1 MIHVGVDLHQRFC
14 YMTALEARGKM
25 LQAGPVSNERQAL
38 RKYFRQFRGQE
49 VQVAVEACGFWPAF
63 REVVEPEVERLV
75 LVHPQRVK
83 AIASAK
89 LKNDRVDSATLAH
102 LLRCDLLPESW
113 KADPETQARR
123 QQVRLRA
130 TLVRQRTR
138 LKNQVHA
145 VLHQR
150 GLRSPVTDLFGK
162 RGRLWLAGVK
172 LPTQARE
179 SVNVCLRLLDGYS
192 EEIQKQNLQLS
203 EKAKQD
209 RRAQWLM
216 TIPGVG
222 ECSAMMLLA
231 EIGDIERFHDK
242 EGLCSYAG
250 LVPRVRESAG
260 KAARG
265 GITRQ
270 GSPWL
275 RWMMVEA
282 AQVATRSSPA
292 AKRYYERLLR
302 KKHKHVAR
310 VALARKL
317 LIAVYALLHDGVVFD
332 EEKFA
337 AVSGESVSSLSSMLF
352 EGDAQRERR
361 SPDIPYVPRARIE
374 ACPHRRKNTCGQV
387 RPFS

>member
-14 YMTALEARGKM
+14 YMTALEARGKIV
-25 LQAGPVSNERQAL
+25 QAGPVTNEKPAL
-38 RKYFRQFRGQE
+38 RKYFRQFRGQA
-49 VQVAVEACGFWPAF
+49 VQAAVEACGFWPAF

-89 LKNDRVDSATLAH
+89 LKNDRVDSETLAH

-113 KADPETQARR
+113 KADRETQSRR
-123 QQVRLRA
+123 QQVRLRT

-145 VLHQR
+145 VLHQQ
-150 GLRSPVTDLFGK
+150 GLRCPATDLFGK
-162 RGRLWLAGVK
+162 RGRRWLAGVQM
-172 LPTQARE
+172 PESARG
-179 SVNVCLRLLDGYS
+179 SVAACLRMIDNYT

-209 RRAQWLM
+209 ERVQWLM
-216 TIPGVG
+216 TIPGIG
-222 ECSAMMLLA
+222 EVSAMMVLA
-231 EIGDIERFHDK
+231 EIGDLGRFADQ
-242 EGLCSYAG
+242 EALCSYAG

-270 GSPWL
+270 GSSYL

-282 AQVATRSSPA
+282 AQVATRCSPA

-317 LIAVYALLHDGVVFD
+317 LTAVYALLKNGVMFD

-337 AVSGESVSSLSSMLF
+337 A
-352 EGDAQRERR
+352 R
-361 SPDIPYVPRARIE
+361 
-374 ACPHRRKNTCGQV
+374 
-387 RPFS
+387 

>member
-1 MIHVGVDLHQRFC
+1 
-14 YMTALEARGKM
+14 
-25 LQAGPVSNERQAL
+25 
-38 RKYFRQFRGQE
+38 
-49 VQVAVEACGFWPAF
+49 
-63 REVVEPEVERLV
+63 LV

-113 KADPETQARR
+113 KADRETQARR

-145 VLHQR
+145 VLHQQ
-150 GLRSPVTDLFGK
+150 GLRSPVTDVFGK
-162 RGRLWLAGVK
+162 RGRLWLGGVK
-172 LPTQARE
+172 LPGQARE
-179 SVNVCLRLLDGYS
+179 SVQACLRMIDHYT

-209 RRAQWLM
+209 ERVQWLM
-216 TIPGVG
+216 TIPGIG
-222 ECSAMMLLA
+222 EVSAMMVLA
-231 EIGDIERFHDK
+231 EIGDLARFTNK
-242 EGLCSYAG
+242 EALCSYAG

-260 KAARG
+260 KASRG

-317 LIAVYALLHDGVVFD
+317 LIAVYALLHDGVMFD

-337 AVSGESVSSLSSMLF
+337 A
-352 EGDAQRERR
+352 R
-361 SPDIPYVPRARIE
+361 
-374 ACPHRRKNTCGQV
+374 
-387 RPFS
+387 

>member
-25 LQAGPVSNERQAL
+25 LQAGPVTNERVAL
-38 RKYFRQFRGQE
+38 RRYFRQFLGQE

-63 REVVEPEVERLV
+63 REVVEPEVKRLV

-89 LKNDRVDSATLAH
+89 LKNDRVDSQTLAH
-102 LLRCDLLPESW
+102 LLRCDLLPEAW
-113 KADPETQARR
+113 KADRETQARR
-123 QQVRLRA
+123 QQVRLR
-130 TLVRQRTR
+130 TMLVRQRTR

-145 VLHQR
+145 VLHQQ

-162 RGRLWLAGVK
+162 RGRQWLAGVK
-172 LPTQARE
+172 LPEQARE
-179 SVNVCLRLLDGYS
+179 SVQACLRMIDHYG

-203 EKAKQD
+203 VKAGED
-209 RRAQWLM
+209 ERVRWLK
-216 TIPGVG
+216 TIPGIG

-231 EIGDIERFHDK
+231 EIGDVGRFGSK
-242 EGLCSYAG
+242 EALCSYAG

-260 KAARG
+260 KAARS

-270 GSPWL
+270 GSSAL
-275 RWMMVEA
+275 RWIMVEA
-282 AQVATRSSPA
+282 AQVATRCSVA

-317 LIAVYALLHDGVVFD
+317 LIAVYALLHDGVVFE

-337 AVSGESVSSLSSMLF
+337 A
-352 EGDAQRERR
+352 R
-361 SPDIPYVPRARIE
+361 
-374 ACPHRRKNTCGQV
+374 
-387 RPFS
+387 

>member
-14 YMTALEARGKM
+14 YMTVLDARGKM
-25 LQAGPVSNERQAL
+25 MQAGPVTNEKLAL
-38 RKYFRQFRGQE
+38 RKYFRQFRGQS
-49 VQVAVEACGFWPAF
+49 VQAAVEACGFWPAF
-63 REVVEPEVERLV
+63 GEVVEPEVKRLV

-89 LKNDRVDSATLAH
+89 LKNDRVDSQTLAH
-102 LLRCDLLPESW
+102 LLRCDMLPESW
-113 KADPETQARR
+113 KADRETQARR

-145 VLHQR
+145 VLHQQ

-162 RGRLWLAGVK
+162 RGRLWLREVK
-172 LPTQARE
+172 LPVQARE
-179 SVNVCLRLLDGYS
+179 SVETCLRMLDHS
-192 EEIQKQNLQLS
+192 TEEIQKQNLQLR
-203 EKAKQD
+203 EKANQD
-209 RRAQWLM
+209 ERVQWLM
-216 TIPGVG
+216 TIPGIG
-222 ECSAMMLLA
+222 EVSAMMVLA
-231 EIGDIERFHDK
+231 EIGDLGRFSDK
-242 EGLCSYAG
+242 EALCSYAG

-260 KAARG
+260 KAVRG

-270 GSPWL
+270 GSAWL

-302 KKHKHVAR
+302 RKHKHVAR

-317 LIAVYALLHDGVVFD
+317 LIAVYALLHDGVVFE

-337 AVSGESVSSLSSMLF
+337 A
-352 EGDAQRERR
+352 R
-361 SPDIPYVPRARIE
+361 
-374 ACPHRRKNTCGQV
+374 
-387 RPFS
+387 

>member
-1 MIHVGVDLHQRFC
+1 
-14 YMTALEARGKM
+14 MTALEARGKIV
-25 LQAGPVSNERQAL
+25 QAGAVTNEKLAL
-38 RKYFRQFRGQE
+38 RKYFRQFRGKE

-89 LKNDRVDSATLAH
+89 LKNDRVDSETLAQ

-113 KADPETQARR
+113 KADRETQARR

-130 TLVRQRTR
+130 TLVRHRTR

-145 VLHQR
+145 VLHQQ
-150 GLRSPVTDLFGK
+150 GLHSPVTDLFGK

-172 LPTQARE
+172 LPPQARE

-192 EEIQKQNLQLS
+192 GEIQKQNLQLS

-209 RRAQWLM
+209 KRAEWLM
-216 TIPGVG
+216 TIPGIG

-231 EIGDIERFHDK
+231 EIGEIGRFADK
-242 EGLCSYAG
+242 EALCSYAG

-260 KAARG
+260 KAARS

-270 GSPWL
+270 GSPWM

-282 AQVATRSSPA
+282 AQVATRCSPA
-292 AKRYYERLLR
+292 AKRYFERLLR

-317 LIAVYALLHDGVVFD
+317 LIAVYALLHDGVVFE

-337 AVSGESVSSLSSMLF
+337 AL
-352 EGDAQRERR
+352 
-361 SPDIPYVPRARIE
+361 
-374 ACPHRRKNTCGQV
+374 
-387 RPFS
+387 

>member
-25 LQAGPVSNERQAL
+25 LLAGPVTNEKAVL
-38 RKYFRQFRGQE
+38 RRWFRQFGGQS

-89 LKNDRVDSATLAH
+89 LKNDRVDSETLAH

-113 KADPETQARR
+113 KADRETQARR
-123 QQVRLRA
+123 QQVRLRT

-145 VLHQR
+145 VLHQQ
-150 GLRSPVTDLFGK
+150 GQRSPMTDLFGK
-162 RGRLWLAGVK
+162 RGRLWLGQVK
-172 LPTQARE
+172 LPLQARA
-179 SVNVCLRLLDGYS
+179 SVATCLRMIDHYT

-209 RRAQWLM
+209 ERVRWLM
-216 TIPGVG
+216 TIPGIG
-222 ECSAMMLLA
+222 EVSAMMVLA
-231 EIGDIERFHDK
+231 EIGDLGRFSSK
-242 EGLCSYAG
+242 EALCSYAG

-260 KAARG
+260 KAARS

-270 GSPWL
+270 GSSAL
-275 RWMMVEA
+275 RWIMVEA
-282 AQVATRSSPA
+282 AQVATRCSPS

-317 LIAVYALLHDGVVFD
+317 LIAVFALLHDGVAFA

-337 AVSGESVSSLSSMLF
+337 A
-352 EGDAQRERR
+352 R
-361 SPDIPYVPRARIE
+361 
-374 ACPHRRKNTCGQV
+374 
-387 RPFS
+387 

>member
-14 YMTALEARGKM
+14 YMTALEARGKI
-25 LQAGPVSNERQAL
+25 LQAGPVTNERSAL
-38 RKYFRQFRGQE
+38 RKYFRQFGGAE

-63 REVVEPEVERLV
+63 REVVEPEVKRLV

-113 KADPETQARR
+113 KADRETQARR
-123 QQVRLRA
+123 QQVRLRT

-145 VLHQR
+145 VLHQQ
-150 GLRSPVTDLFGK
+150 GLRSPVTDLFGRK
-162 RGRLWLAGVK
+162 GRGWLSQVK
-172 LPTQARE
+172 LPGQARE
-179 SVNVCLRLLDGYS
+179 SVEACLRMINHYG

-203 EKAKQD
+203 EKAKAD
-209 RRAQWLM
+209 ERVRWL
-216 TIPGVG
+216 TSIPGIG
-222 ECSAMMLLA
+222 EVSAMMLLA
-231 EIGDIERFHDK
+231 EIGDVGRFASK
-242 EGLCSYAG
+242 EALCSYAG

-270 GSPWL
+270 GSSAL
-275 RWMMVEA
+275 RWILVEA

-292 AKRYYERLLR
+292 ARRYYERLLR

-310 VALARKL
+310 VAVARKL
-317 LIAVYALLHDGVVFD
+317 LIAVYALLHDGVEFD

-337 AVSGESVSSLSSMLF
+337 A
-352 EGDAQRERR
+352 R
-361 SPDIPYVPRARIE
+361 
-374 ACPHRRKNTCGQV
+374 
-387 RPFS
+387 

>member
-1 MIHVGVDLHQRFC
+1 
-14 YMTALEARGKM
+14 MTALEARGKI
-25 LQAGPVSNERQAL
+25 LQAGTVTNEKLAL
-38 RKYFRQFRGQE
+38 RRYFRQFRGKE

-63 REVVEPEVERLV
+63 REVVEPEVKRLV

-113 KADPETQARR
+113 KADRGTQARR

-130 TLVRQRTR
+130 TLVRHRTR

-145 VLHQR
+145 VLHQQ
-150 GLRSPVTDLFGK
+150 GLRSPVTDVFGK
-162 RGRLWLAGVK
+162 RGRLWLAEVK
-172 LPTQARE
+172 LPVQARE

-209 RRAQWLM
+209 KRAEWLM
-216 TIPGVG
+216 TIPGIG

-231 EIGDIERFHDK
+231 EIGDIGRFQDK
-242 EGLCSYAG
+242 EALCSYAG

-265 GITRQ
+265 GITHQ
-270 GSPWL
+270 GSPWM
-275 RWMMVEA
+275 RWILVEA
-282 AQVATRSSPA
+282 AQVATRCSPA
-292 AKRYYERLLR
+292 AKRYYERLAR

-317 LIAVYALLHDGVVFD
+317 LIAVYALLRDGVVFD
-332 EEKFA
+332 EQKFA
-337 AVSGESVSSLSSMLF
+337 TV
-352 EGDAQRERR
+352 
-361 SPDIPYVPRARIE
+361 
-374 ACPHRRKNTCGQV
+374 
-387 RPFS
+387 

>member
-14 YMTALEARGKM
+14 YMTVLDARGKIVE
-25 LQAGPVSNERQAL
+25 AGPVTNEKLAL
-38 RKYFRQFRGQE
+38 RKYFRGLGRQP

-63 REVVEPEVERLV
+63 REVVEPEVKRLV

-113 KADPETQARR
+113 KADRVTQARR

-138 LKNQVHA
+138 LKNQLHA
-145 VLHQR
+145 VLHQQ

-162 RGRLWLAGVK
+162 RGRLWLGQVK
-172 LPTQARE
+172 LPAQARD
-179 SVNVCLRLLDGYS
+179 SVATCLRMIDHYG
-192 EEIQKQNLQLS
+192 EEIQKQNLQLG
-203 EKAKQD
+203 EKAKHDQ
-209 RRAQWLM
+209 RVGWLT
-216 TIPGVG
+216 TIPGIG
-222 ECSAMMLLA
+222 EVSAMMILA
-231 EIGDIERFHDK
+231 EIGDLGRFSDK
-242 EGLCSYAG
+242 EALCSYAG

-275 RWMMVEA
+275 RWMLVEA
-282 AQVATRSSPA
+282 AQVATRTSPA

-317 LIAVYALLHDGVVFD
+317 LIAVYAMLHDGVVFD
-332 EEKFA
+332 EAKFA
-337 AVSGESVSSLSSMLF
+337 A
-352 EGDAQRERR
+352 R
-361 SPDIPYVPRARIE
+361 
-374 ACPHRRKNTCGQV
+374 
-387 RPFS
+387 

>member
-1 MIHVGVDLHQRFC
+1 
-14 YMTALEARGKM
+14 MTALEARGKM
-25 LQAGPVSNERQAL
+25 IQAGPVTNEKLAL
-38 RKYFRQFRGQE
+38 RRYFQQFRGQD

-63 REVVEPEVERLV
+63 REVVEPEVARLV

-89 LKNDRVDSATLAH
+89 LKNDRVDSETLAH

-113 KADPETQARR
+113 KADRETQARR

-145 VLHQR
+145 VLHQQ

-162 RGRLWLAGVK
+162 RGRWWLAQVK
-172 LPTQARE
+172 LPAQARE

-203 EKAKQD
+203 ERAKQD
-209 RRAQWLM
+209 KRVEWLL
-216 TIPGVG
+216 TIPGIG
-222 ECSAMMLLA
+222 ECSAMMVLA
-231 EIGDIERFHDK
+231 EIGDIGRFHDADA
-242 EGLCSYAG
+242 LCSYAG

-260 KAARG
+260 KAGRG

-270 GSPWL
+270 GSSWL

-292 AKRYYERLLR
+292 ARRYYEKLLR

-317 LIAVYALLHDGVVFD
+317 LIAVYVLLQDGAVFD
-332 EEKFA
+332 EDKFA
-337 AVSGESVSSLSSMLF
+337 AV
-352 EGDAQRERR
+352 
-361 SPDIPYVPRARIE
+361 
-374 ACPHRRKNTCGQV
+374 
-387 RPFS
+387 

>member
-14 YMTALEARGKM
+14 YITVMEARGKIV
-25 LQAGPVSNERQAL
+25 QAGPVTNEKLAL
-38 RKYFRQFRGQE
+38 RKYFRQFRGRE

-75 LVHPQRVK
+75 PAHPQRVK

-89 LKNDRVDSATLAH
+89 LKNDRVDSETLAH

-113 KADPETQARR
+113 KADRETQARR

-145 VLHQR
+145 VLHQQ
-150 GLRSPVTDLFGK
+150 GLHSPVTDLFGK
-162 RGRLWLAGVK
+162 RGRLWLNGVK
-172 LPTQARE
+172 LPVQARE
-179 SVNVCLRLLDGYS
+179 SVNVCLRLLDGYT

-203 EKAKQD
+203 EKAKHD
-209 RRAQWLM
+209 KRVQWLT
-216 TIPGVG
+216 TIPGIG

-231 EIGDIERFHDK
+231 EIGDLGRFGNK
-242 EGLCSYAG
+242 EALCSYAG

-270 GSPWL
+270 GSPWM
-275 RWMMVEA
+275 RWIMVEA
-282 AQVATRSSPA
+282 AQVATRCSPA
-292 AKRYYERLLR
+292 AKRYYERLSR

-317 LIAVYALLHDGVVFD
+317 LIAVYALLHDGVMFD
-332 EEKFA
+332 EDKFA
-337 AVSGESVSSLSSMLF
+337 AV
-352 EGDAQRERR
+352 
-361 SPDIPYVPRARIE
+361 
-374 ACPHRRKNTCGQV
+374 
-387 RPFS
+387 

>member
-14 YMTALEARGKM
+14 YMTALEARGKIV
-25 LQAGPVSNERQAL
+25 QSGPVTNEKLAL
-38 RKYFRQFRGQE
+38 RRYFRQFRGKE

-63 REVVEPEVERLV
+63 REVVEPEVNRLV

-113 KADPETQARR
+113 KADRGTQARR

-130 TLVRQRTR
+130 TLVRHRTR

-145 VLHQR
+145 VLHQQ
-150 GLRSPVTDLFGK
+150 GLRSPVTDVFGK
-162 RGRLWLAGVK
+162 RGRLWLAEVK
-172 LPTQARE
+172 LPVQARE

-209 RRAQWLM
+209 KRAEWLM
-216 TIPGVG
+216 TIPGIG

-231 EIGDIERFHDK
+231 EIGDIGRFQDK
-242 EGLCSYAG
+242 EALCSYAG

-260 KAARG
+260 KAARS

-270 GSPWL
+270 GSPWM
-275 RWMMVEA
+275 RWILVEA
-282 AQVATRSSPA
+282 AQVATRCSPA
-292 AKRYYERLLR
+292 AKRYYERLAR

-317 LIAVYALLHDGVVFD
+317 LIAVYALLRDGVMFD
-332 EEKFA
+332 EQKFA
-337 AVSGESVSSLSSMLF
+337 TV
-352 EGDAQRERR
+352 
-361 SPDIPYVPRARIE
+361 
-374 ACPHRRKNTCGQV
+374 
-387 RPFS
+387 

>member
-25 LQAGPVSNERQAL
+25 LQAGPVTNERLAL

-63 REVVEPEVERLV
+63 REVVEPEVRRLV

-89 LKNDRVDSATLAH
+89 LKNDRVDSQTLAH

-113 KADPETQARR
+113 KADGETQARR
-123 QQVRLRA
+123 QQVRLRT

-145 VLHQR
+145 VLHQQ
-150 GLRSPVTDLFGK
+150 GLRSPVTDMFGK
-162 RGRLWLAGVK
+162 RGRQWLGEVR
-172 LPTQARE
+172 LPEQARE
-179 SVNVCLRLLDGYS
+179 SVQACLRMIDHYG

-203 EKAKQD
+203 EKAKSD
-209 RRAQWLM
+209 ERVRWLK
-216 TIPGVG
+216 TIPGIG

-231 EIGDIERFHDK
+231 EIGDLGRFGSK
-242 EGLCSYAG
+242 EALCSYAG

-270 GSPWL
+270 GSSAL
-275 RWMMVEA
+275 RWIMVEA
-282 AQVATRSSPA
+282 AQVATRCSPA

-337 AVSGESVSSLSSMLF
+337 A
-352 EGDAQRERR
+352 R
-361 SPDIPYVPRARIE
+361 
-374 ACPHRRKNTCGQV
+374 
-387 RPFS
+387 

>member
-14 YMTALEARGKM
+14 YMTAMSASGKIVQSGPVDNEAR
-25 LQAGPVSNERQAL
+25 AL
-38 RKYFRQFRGQE
+38 RRYFREFRGKS

-63 REVVEPEVERLV
+63 REVVEPEVKRLV

-113 KADPETQARR
+113 MADRATQARR

-145 VLHQR
+145 VLHQQ
-150 GLRSPVTDLFGK
+150 GLRAPVSDLFGR
-162 RGRLWLAGVK
+162 RGRQWLATVK
-172 LPTQARE
+172 LPVQARD
-179 SVNVCLRLLDGYS
+179 SVNVCCRLLDGYG
-192 EEIQKQNLQLS
+192 EEIEKQNLQLR
-203 EKAKQD
+203 EKARGD
-209 RRAQWLM
+209 ERARWLR
-216 TIPGVG
+216 TIPGIG
-222 ECSAMMLLA
+222 EYSAMLLLA
-231 EIGDIERFHDK
+231 EIGDIERFPSK
-242 EGLCSYAG
+242 QALCSYAG

-260 KAARG
+260 KAMRG

-275 RWMMVEA
+275 RWIMVET
-282 AQVATRSSPA
+282 AQVAVRSSPA
-292 AKRYYERLLR
+292 ARTYFERLARR
-302 KKHKHVAR
+302 KHRHVAR

-317 LIAVYALLHDGVVFD
+317 LCAVYALLHDGVVFAED
-332 EEKFA
+332 QFA
-337 AVSGESVSSLSSMLF
+337 AV
-352 EGDAQRERR
+352 
-361 SPDIPYVPRARIE
+361 
-374 ACPHRRKNTCGQV
+374 
-387 RPFS
+387 

>member
-14 YMTALEARGKM
+14 YMTALEARGKI
-25 LQAGPVSNERQAL
+25 LQAGPVSNERLAL
-38 RKYFRQFRGQE
+38 RRYFRQFRGQE

-63 REVVEPEVERLV
+63 GEVVEPEVKRLV

-89 LKNDRVDSATLAH
+89 LKNDRVDSETLAH

-113 KADPETQARR
+113 KADRETQARR
-123 QQVRLRA
+123 QQVRLRT

-145 VLHQR
+145 VLHQQ

-162 RGRLWLAGVK
+162 RGRQWLGEVK
-172 LPTQARE
+172 LPEQARE
-179 SVNVCLRLLDGYS
+179 SVQACLRMIDHYD

-203 EKAKQD
+203 EQAKAD
-209 RRAQWLM
+209 ERVQWLK
-216 TIPGVG
+216 TIPGIG

-231 EIGDIERFHDK
+231 EIGDVGRFGSK
-242 EGLCSYAG
+242 EALCSYAG

-260 KAARG
+260 KVARS

-270 GSPWL
+270 GSSAL
-275 RWMMVEA
+275 RWIMVEA
-282 AQVATRSSPA
+282 AQVATRCSPA
-292 AKRYYERLLR
+292 AKRYSERLLR

-317 LIAVYALLHDGVVFD
+317 LIAVYALLHDGVVFE

-337 AVSGESVSSLSSMLF
+337 A
-352 EGDAQRERR
+352 R
-361 SPDIPYVPRARIE
+361 
-374 ACPHRRKNTCGQV
+374 
-387 RPFS
+387 

>member
-14 YMTALEARGKM
+14 YMTVMDARGKI
-25 LQAGPVSNERQAL
+25 LSAGPVSNEKLAL
-38 RKYFRQFRGQE
+38 RRYFRQFRGQGVE
-49 VQVAVEACGFWPAF
+49 AAVEACGFWAAF
-63 REVVEPEVERLV
+63 REVVEPEVKRLV

-113 KADPETQARR
+113 KADRETQARR
-123 QQVRLRA
+123 QQVRLRT

-145 VLHQR
+145 VLHQQ

-172 LPTQARE
+172 LPEQARE
-179 SVNVCLRLLDGYS
+179 SVQACLRMIDHYG

-203 EKAKQD
+203 EKAGED

-216 TIPGVG
+216 TIPGIG

-231 EIGDIERFHDK
+231 EIGDIGRFGSK
-242 EGLCSYAG
+242 QGLCSYAG

-260 KAARG
+260 KAARS

-270 GSPWL
+270 GSSWL
-275 RWMMVEA
+275 RWIMVEA
-282 AQVATRSSPA
+282 AQVATRCSPA
-292 AKRYYERLLR
+292 AKRYYERLSR

-317 LIAVYALLHDGVVFD
+317 LIAVYALLHDGVVFE

-337 AVSGESVSSLSSMLF
+337 AV
-352 EGDAQRERR
+352 
-361 SPDIPYVPRARIE
+361 
-374 ACPHRRKNTCGQV
+374 
-387 RPFS
+387 

>member
-14 YMTALEARGKM
+14 YMTALEASGKTI
-25 LQAGPVSNERQAL
+25 QAGPVANDKLAL
-38 RKYFRQFRGQE
+38 RKYFRQFRGKP
-49 VQVAVEACGFWPAF
+49 VQVAVEACGFWPGF
-63 REVVEPEVERLV
+63 REVVEPEVRRLV

-89 LKNDRVDSATLAH
+89 LKNDRVDSQTLAH

-113 KADPETQARR
+113 KADRETQARR

-145 VLHQR
+145 VLHQQ

-172 LPTQARE
+172 LPTQAQE

-209 RRAQWLM
+209 KRAGWLM
-216 TIPGVG
+216 TIPGIG
-222 ECSAMMLLA
+222 ECSAMMRLA
-231 EIGDIERFHDK
+231 EIGEIGRFPDQ

-270 GSPWL
+270 GSPWM
-275 RWMMVEA
+275 RWIMVEA

-292 AKRYYERLLR
+292 AKRYYERLAR
-302 KKHKHVAR
+302 RKHKHVAR

-317 LIAVYALLHDGVVFD
+317 LIAVYALLHDGVEFE

-337 AVSGESVSSLSSMLF
+337 AV
-352 EGDAQRERR
+352 
-361 SPDIPYVPRARIE
+361 
-374 ACPHRRKNTCGQV
+374 
-387 RPFS
+387 

>member
-14 YMTALEARGKM
+14 YITVMEARGKIM
-25 LQAGPVSNERQAL
+25 QAGPVRNEKLAL
-38 RKYFRQFRGQE
+38 RKYFRQFRGKE

-63 REVVEPEVERLV
+63 REVVEPEVTRLV

-89 LKNDRVDSATLAH
+89 LKNDRVDSETLAH
-102 LLRCDLLPESW
+102 LLRCDLLAESW
-113 KADPETQARR
+113 KADRETQARR

-138 LKNQVHA
+138 LKNQLHA
-145 VLHQR
+145 VLHQQ
-150 GLRSPVTDLFGK
+150 GLRSPATDLFGQ
-162 RGRLWLAGVK
+162 RGRLWLREVK
-172 LPTQARE
+172 LPQQARE
-179 SVNVCLRLLDGYS
+179 SVAVCLRMIDRYT

-203 EKAKQD
+203 ERSKQD
-209 RRAQWLM
+209 ERAQWLM
-216 TIPGVG
+216 TIPGIG

-231 EIGDIERFHDK
+231 EIGDLGRFGNK
-242 EGLCSYAG
+242 EALCSYAG

-275 RWMMVEA
+275 RWIMVEA
-282 AQVATRSSPA
+282 AQVATRCCPA

-317 LIAVYALLHDGVVFD
+317 LIAVYALLHDGVAFA

-337 AVSGESVSSLSSMLF
+337 A
-352 EGDAQRERR
+352 R
-361 SPDIPYVPRARIE
+361 
-374 ACPHRRKNTCGQV
+374 
-387 RPFS
+387 

>member
-1 MIHVGVDLHQRFC
+1 M
-14 YMTALEARGKM
+14 
-25 LQAGPVSNERQAL
+25 
-38 RKYFRQFRGQE
+38 
-49 VQVAVEACGFWPAF
+49 AVEACGFWPAF
-63 REVVEPEVERLV
+63 REVVEPEVKRLV

-113 KADPETQARR
+113 KADRGTQARR

-130 TLVRQRTR
+130 TLVRHRTR

-145 VLHQR
+145 VLHQQ

-162 RGRLWLAGVK
+162 RGRLWLAEVK
-172 LPTQARE
+172 LPVQARE

-209 RRAQWLM
+209 KPAEWLM
-216 TIPGVG
+216 TIPGIG

-231 EIGDIERFHDK
+231 EIGDIGRFQDK
-242 EGLCSYAG
+242 EALCSYAG

-270 GSPWL
+270 GSPWM
-275 RWMMVEA
+275 RWILVEA
-282 AQVATRSSPA
+282 AQVATRCSPA
-292 AKRYYERLLR
+292 AKRYYERLAR

-317 LIAVYALLHDGVVFD
+317 LIAVYALLRDGVVFD
-332 EEKFA
+332 EQKFA
-337 AVSGESVSSLSSMLF
+337 TV
-352 EGDAQRERR
+352 
-361 SPDIPYVPRARIE
+361 
-374 ACPHRRKNTCGQV
+374 
-387 RPFS
+387 

>member
-14 YMTALEARGKM
+14 YITVMEARGKI
-25 LQAGPVSNERQAL
+25 LKAGPVTNEKLAL
-38 RKYFRQFRGQE
+38 RRYFRQFRGKE

-63 REVVEPEVERLV
+63 REVVEPEVKRVV

-89 LKNDRVDSATLAH
+89 LKNDRVDSETLAH

-113 KADPETQARR
+113 KADRETQARR

-145 VLHQR
+145 VLHQQ
-150 GLRSPVTDLFGK
+150 GLHSPVTDLFGK
-162 RGRLWLAGVK
+162 RGRLWLKEVK
-172 LPTQARE
+172 LPVQARE
-179 SVNVCLRLLDGYS
+179 SAEVCLRLLDGYT
-192 EEIQKQNLQLS
+192 EEIQKQNLQIS
-203 EKAKQD
+203 ERAKHDQ
-209 RRAQWLM
+209 RAEWLM
-216 TIPGVG
+216 TIPGIG

-231 EIGDIERFHDK
+231 EIGEISRFPDK
-242 EGLCSYAG
+242 EALCSYAG

-275 RWMMVEA
+275 RWIMVEA
-282 AQVATRSSPA
+282 AQVATRCSPA
-292 AKRYYERLLR
+292 AKRYYERLAR

-332 EEKFA
+332 EQKFA
-337 AVSGESVSSLSSMLF
+337 AV
-352 EGDAQRERR
+352 
-361 SPDIPYVPRARIE
+361 
-374 ACPHRRKNTCGQV
+374 
-387 RPFS
+387 

>member
-14 YMTALEARGKM
+14 YMTALEARGKIV
-25 LQAGPVSNERQAL
+25 QSGPVTNEKLAL
-38 RKYFRQFRGQE
+38 RKYFRQFRGQA

-63 REVVEPEVERLV
+63 REVVEPEVKRLV

-102 LLRCDLLPESW
+102 LLRCDLLPEAW
-113 KADPETQARR
+113 KADRETQARR

-145 VLHQR
+145 VLHQQ
-150 GLRSPVTDLFGK
+150 GLRSPVTDLFGR
-162 RGRLWLAGVK
+162 RGRRWLAGVK
-172 LPTQARE
+172 LPAPARE
-179 SVNVCLRLLDGYS
+179 SVQVCLRLLDEYS

-203 EKAKQD
+203 EKAKAD
-209 RRAQWLM
+209 ERVEWLM
-216 TIPGVG
+216 TIPGIG
-222 ECSAMMLLA
+222 ECSAMMVLA
-231 EIGDIERFHDK
+231 EIGDIGRFRDK
-242 EGLCSYAG
+242 AGLCSYAG
-250 LVPRVRESAG
+250 LAPRVRESAG

-292 AKRYYERLLR
+292 ARRYYERLLR

-317 LIAVYALLHDGVVFD
+317 LITVYVLLHDGEVFD
-332 EEKFA
+332 EDKFA
-337 AVSGESVSSLSSMLF
+337 AV
-352 EGDAQRERR
+352 
-361 SPDIPYVPRARIE
+361 
-374 ACPHRRKNTCGQV
+374 
-387 RPFS
+387 

>member
-14 YMTALEARGKM
+14 YMTVLDARGKM
-25 LQAGPVSNERQAL
+25 VQAGPVTNEKLAL
-38 RKYFRQFRGQE
+38 RKYFRQFRGQT
-49 VQVAVEACGFWPAF
+49 VQAAVEACGFWPAF
-63 REVVEPEVERLV
+63 REVVEPEVKRLV

-89 LKNDRVDSATLAH
+89 LKNDRVDSQTLAH
-102 LLRCDLLPESW
+102 LLRCDMLPESW
-113 KADPETQARR
+113 KADRETQARR

-145 VLHQR
+145 VLHQQ
-150 GLRSPVTDLFGK
+150 GLRSPATDLFGK
-162 RGRLWLAGVK
+162 RGRLWLREVK
-172 LPTQARE
+172 LPVQARE
-179 SVNVCLRLLDGYS
+179 SVETCLRMIDHYT

-203 EKAKQD
+203 EKANQD
-209 RRAQWLM
+209 ERVQWLM
-216 TIPGVG
+216 TIPGIG
-222 ECSAMMLLA
+222 EVSAMMVLA
-231 EIGDIERFHDK
+231 EIGDLGRFTDK
-242 EGLCSYAG
+242 EALCSYAG

-260 KAARG
+260 KVARG

-337 AVSGESVSSLSSMLF
+337 A
-352 EGDAQRERR
+352 R
-361 SPDIPYVPRARIE
+361 
-374 ACPHRRKNTCGQV
+374 
-387 RPFS
+387 

>member
-25 LQAGPVSNERQAL
+25 LQAGPVTNERVAL
-38 RKYFRQFRGQE
+38 RRYFRQFRGQE

-63 REVVEPEVERLV
+63 REVVEPEVKRLV

-89 LKNDRVDSATLAH
+89 LKNDRVDSQTLAH
-102 LLRCDLLPESW
+102 LLRCDLLPEAW
-113 KADPETQARR
+113 KAERETQARR
-123 QQVRLRA
+123 QQVRLR
-130 TLVRQRTR
+130 TMLVRQRTR

-145 VLHQR
+145 VLHPQ

-162 RGRLWLAGVK
+162 RGRQWLAGVK
-172 LPTQARE
+172 LPAQARE
-179 SVNVCLRLLDGYS
+179 SVKVCLRLLDGYS

-203 EKAKQD
+203 VKAGED
-209 RRAQWLM
+209 ERVRWLK
-216 TIPGVG
+216 TIPGIG

-231 EIGDIERFHDK
+231 EIGDVGRFGSK
-242 EGLCSYAG
+242 EALCSYAG

-260 KAARG
+260 KAARS

-270 GSPWL
+270 GSSAL
-275 RWMMVEA
+275 RWIMVEA
-282 AQVATRSSPA
+282 AQVATRCSVA

-317 LIAVYALLHDGVVFD
+317 LIAVYALLHDGVVFE

-337 AVSGESVSSLSSMLF
+337 AV
-352 EGDAQRERR
+352 
-361 SPDIPYVPRARIE
+361 
-374 ACPHRRKNTCGQV
+374 
-387 RPFS
+387 